1 LKGIILLVA
10 IALLGA
16 IYSVHAEDSK
26 RPSSEAQ
33 QDGPL
38 QERPDTPPT
47 DTMREP
53 GTTDTGRESDDNITR
68 PRTRDDVVRD
78 IFRDRPSGA
87 RSSSGPASPTPE
99 TLRR

>member
-1 LKGIILLVA
+1 LKGKLLPAAA
-10 IALLGA
+10 IALLGT
-16 IYSVHAEDSK
+16 IYCVHAEDSK
-26 RPSSEAQ
+26 RPSSEVQ

-38 QERPDTPPT
+38 QERPETPPA

-78 IFRDRPSGA
+78 ILRDRPSGGK
-87 RSSSGPASPTPE
+87 SSACG
-99 TLRR
+99 